1 MNIPVYINYATAILT
16 FVFGII
22 LVSGIIET
30 SNRNTYLM
38 FGIILIIYGIYR
50 FISTT
55 SKVKQQKMIDRLDE
69 LKTERD
75 KLFGKK

>member
-1 MNIPVYINYATAILT
+1 
-16 FVFGII
+16 
-22 LVSGIIET
+22 
-30 SNRNTYLM
+30 M